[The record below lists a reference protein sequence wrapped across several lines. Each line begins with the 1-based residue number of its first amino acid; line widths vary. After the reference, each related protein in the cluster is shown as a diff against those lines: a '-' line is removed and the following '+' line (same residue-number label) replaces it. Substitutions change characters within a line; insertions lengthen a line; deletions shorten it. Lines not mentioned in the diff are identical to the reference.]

1 MASPRTFLPGVVT
14 GETALNTIGQ
24 RVDRL
29 YDNATPWATVT
40 SGSEPDDV
48 TVSINSN
55 ESGTPQ
61 DTAFLERGW
70 LAGMGVRLAWPV
82 TNTGAVTLAVNG
94 GSALNI
100 VTPEGDAIAAGQFPQ
115 GLVVELVYYDGDLVV
130 VSAIPDATGGAQAR
144 FWYVFTASGTWN
156 KPAGLGDDTAW
167 HARLWGAGGAGSTQ
181 TSTGHGG
188 GGGACA
194 FGTFRHGD
202 LASSIVVTIGAGG
215 AAANPGGNGGN
226 STFGS
231 LLTGYGGAGGGAGAT
246 VYSGGGGLIS
256 AGTTS
261 GPGEIGGGA
270 GGENAGNAWGGA
282 GGGATGSGAGG
293 NAYWGGAGGGAA
305 VGGTAGG
312 SRFGGDGGA
321 DGVAG
326 QAPGGG
332 GGRNAQGARGEFWFF
347 N

>member
-48 TVSINSN
+48 TVSVNSN

-115 GLVVELVYYDGDLVV
+115 GLVVELVYYDGDLVA
-130 VSAIPDATGGAQAR
+130 VSAYLTRPAARRRGSGMCSQPRERGTSPPGWATTQH
-144 FWYVFTASGTWN
+144 GT
-156 KPAGLGDDTAW
+156 
-167 HARLWGAGGAGSTQ
+167 R
-181 TSTGHGG
+181 
-188 GGGACA
+188 
-194 FGTFRHGD
+194 
-202 LASSIVVTIGAGG
+202 
-215 AAANPGGNGGN
+215 
-226 STFGS
+226 
-231 LLTGYGGAGGGAGAT
+231 
-246 VYSGGGGLIS
+246 
-256 AGTTS
+256 
-261 GPGEIGGGA
+261 
-270 GGENAGNAWGGA
+270 
-282 GGGATGSGAGG
+282 GSGALVVQE
-293 NAYWGGAGGGAA
+293 ARKPQLAMAA
-305 VGGTAGG
+305 A
-312 SRFGGDGGA
+312 
-321 DGVAG
+321 
-326 QAPGGG
+326 
-332 GGRNAQGARGEFWFF
+332 GARAPLGHFGMAIWRQALWSQSVRAARWPIQAAMAATALSGAF
-347 N
+347 